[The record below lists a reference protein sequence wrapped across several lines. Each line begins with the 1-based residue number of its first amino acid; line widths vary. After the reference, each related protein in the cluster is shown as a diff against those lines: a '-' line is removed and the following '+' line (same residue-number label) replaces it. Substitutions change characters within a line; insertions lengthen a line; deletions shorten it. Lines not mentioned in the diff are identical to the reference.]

1 MTDADSAFNDVS
13 QKETATGKAL
23 TGQRLRSLA
32 FTYLAKKEF
41 SKAQLRSKLL
51 EKDAIPSEVDA
62 LLDELAQQNYQ
73 SDERMAGMLVRSN
86 LRQGRGPQRIQQQL
100 KKYHIDST
108 LAEHDLSE
116 VDWFAEALACKI
128 KKFGEDVASDLK
140 IKAKQIRFLQYRG
153 YPMDVIM
160 RAIHHKA
167 ED

>member
-32 FTYLAKKEF
+32 FAYLAKKEF
-41 SKAQLRSKLL
+41 SKAQLRTKLL
-51 EKDAIPSEVDA
+51 EKDAIPNEVDA

-108 LAEHDLSE
+108 LAENDLSE